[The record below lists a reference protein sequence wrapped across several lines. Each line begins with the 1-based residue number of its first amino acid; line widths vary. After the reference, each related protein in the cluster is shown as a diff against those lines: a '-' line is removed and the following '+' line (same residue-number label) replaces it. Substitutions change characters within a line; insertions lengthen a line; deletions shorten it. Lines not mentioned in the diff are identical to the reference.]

1 LNPGDAWTSPCPH
14 PSFPLPV
21 QTKAQL
27 PGPELLLLFLE
38 WYRKMSFGV
47 AGRAWEG
54 MDRLMGARGFK
65 LKCQNTPLVM
75 ALSNFCEIIL
85 FHGHKISWFD
95 DERHVR
101 FVNT

>member
-1 LNPGDAWTSPCPH
+1 
-14 PSFPLPV
+14 
-21 QTKAQL
+21 
-27 PGPELLLLFLE
+27 
-38 WYRKMSFGV
+38 MSLGV

-85 FHGHKISWFD
+85 FHGHKILLFD
-95 DERHVR
+95 DDRHVR
-101 FVNT
+101 GHLNLWTFKLNTTIYLNQHIIGILNLWIVVPMKYTKLNVQ